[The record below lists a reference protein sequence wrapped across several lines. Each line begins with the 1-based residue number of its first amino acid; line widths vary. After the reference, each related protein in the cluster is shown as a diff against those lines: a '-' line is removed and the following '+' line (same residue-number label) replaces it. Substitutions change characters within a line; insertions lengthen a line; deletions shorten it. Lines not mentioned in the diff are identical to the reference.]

1 MNDQLIAII
10 QKNTREEI
18 RVGMGEFKGHPL
30 VSIRVWVTA
39 EDLPTKKGLA
49 FSPTLLPDVIAA
61 LEAAQKE
68 AGG

>member
-1 MNDQLIAII
+1 MEQAIATI

-18 RVGMGEFKGHPL
+18 RIGLGEFKGHPL

-49 FSPTLLPDVIAA
+49 FNPALLPDVIAA

-68 AGG
+68 AGAA